1 MPGYGCGS
9 PAGLRAVR
17 YVVLLTRIRRPL
29 LGEMKRVPS
38 FSGRPGFPAGLQVLL
53 VEADKQSREKV
64 SRQLKHLSYAGTCCS
79 TTAEAASILSNGSY
93 QFDIVLAEAKAVA
106 NESPAFVHSLNGL
119 PLVLMSEGGS
129 ASEVWKSIELGAAE
143 YLEKPLSTLKLRNI
157 WQHVVRKMMHGCEQ
171 EGSSCKLPG
180 RDSAHASSSFLQQ
193 KSSSQPG
200 SPSTPSALSSGVDH
214 DFTLVDDSLKSFKLC
229 EGVSSSSHSD
239 PSELFLPDI
248 TSDTSDSKPLLLQT
262 TASTAHVNSDSTPV
276 PAAKKLRRSS
286 TKDSSTTTTHVASV
300 THRPPLAIRPAPSGF
315 PMMSQPVMGMGAG
328 QWGGYQSMPGYVW
341 GTPIAG
347 GPIDSSSSWQVPSH
361 ASAGG
366 LERHHSLPVGNSMS
380 PFHSQASCNAGP
392 MQLDHSLSVD
402 LGTSD
407 TVLSL
412 DLGAM
417 EPILDTVPAFG
428 KICFDGSPGSPSPK
442 SPPIGLQLRKSESFL
457 DLINEHLKHANS
469 A

>member
-1 MPGYGCGS
+1 M
-9 PAGLRAVR
+9 RAVGH
-17 YVVLLTRIRRPL
+17 VLLTRIPRPL
-29 LGEMKRVPS
+29 VGEMKRVPS

-64 SRQLKHLSYAGTCCS
+64 SKQLKHLSYAGTCCS
-79 TTAEAASILSNGSY
+79 TTAEAASILSNGSN

-106 NESPAFVHSLNGL
+106 KESPAFVHSLNGL

-171 EGSSCKLPG
+171 EDSSCKLSG

-214 DFTLVDDSLKSFKLC
+214 DFTLVDDSLKSFKLS

-248 TSDTSDSKPLLLQT
+248 TSDTSDSKPLLLHT
-262 TASTAHVNSDSTPV
+262 AASTAHVNSDSTPV

-286 TKDSSTTTTHVASV
+286 TKDSSATTTNTASV
-300 THRPPLAIRPAPSGF
+300 THRPPLAIRPAPSGY
-315 PMMSQPVMGMGAG
+315 PMMTQPGMGMSGG
-328 QWGGYQSMPGYVW
+328 QWGGYQNMPGYVW
-341 GTPIAG
+341 GTPMAG
-347 GPIDSSSSWQVPSH
+347 ASMDSSWQVPPH

-366 LERHHSLPVGNSMS
+366 LERHHSLPISNTLS
-380 PFHSQASCNAGP
+380 PFYSQASCNAGH
-392 MQLDHSLSVD
+392 MELDHSLSLD
-402 LGTSD
+402 LGPSD
-407 TVLSL
+407 TSLSL
-412 DLGAM
+412 DLGAI
-417 EPILDTVPAFG
+417 ETVLDTDLAFG
-428 KICFDGSPGSPSPK
+428 KISFDGLPGSPSPK
-442 SPPIGLQLRKSESFL
+442 TPPIGLQLRKSESFL

>member
-1 MPGYGCGS
+1 
-9 PAGLRAVR
+9 
-17 YVVLLTRIRRPL
+17 
-29 LGEMKRVPS
+29 MKRVPS

-53 VEADKQSREKV
+53 VEADKQSRDKV
-64 SRQLKHLSYAGTCCS
+64 SKQLKHLSYAGTCCS
-79 TTAEAASILSNGSY
+79 TTIEAASILSNGSK

-106 NESPAFVHSLNGL
+106 KESPAFVHSLNGL

-171 EGSSCKLPG
+171 EASSCKLPG
-180 RDSAHASSSFLQQ
+180 RDSAHASSSFLEQ

-200 SPSTPSALSSGVDH
+200 SPSTPSALSSGIDH

-262 TASTAHVNSDSTPV
+262 TASTAHVDSTPV

-286 TKDSSTTTTHVASV
+286 TKDSITTTASV

-315 PMMSQPVMGMGAG
+315 PMMSQPLMGMGG
-328 QWGGYQSMPGYVW
+328 VQWGGYQNMPGYVW
-341 GTPIAG
+341 GTPMAG
-347 GPIDSSSSWQVPSH
+347 ASMDSSNSWQVSPH
-361 ASAGG
+361 ASAIG
-366 LERHHSLPVGNSMS
+366 LERHHSLPVGNSMG
-380 PFHSQASCNAGP
+380 PFYSQASCNAGP
-392 MQLDHSLSVD
+392 MELDHSLSLD

-412 DLGAM
+412 DLGTV
-417 EPILDTVPAFG
+417 ETVLDTAPAFG
-428 KICFDGSPGSPSPK
+428 KITFDGLPGSPSPK

-457 DLINEHLKHANS
+457 DLINEHLKHADS

>member
-1 MPGYGCGS
+1 
-9 PAGLRAVR
+9 
-17 YVVLLTRIRRPL
+17 
-29 LGEMKRVPS
+29 MKRVPS
-38 FSGRPGFPAGLQVLL
+38 FSSRPGFPVGLQVLL
-53 VEADKQSREKV
+53 VEADKHSREKV
-64 SRQLKHLSYAGTCCS
+64 SKQLKNLSYDGTCCS
-79 TTAEAASILSNGSY
+79 TTVEAASILSNGSN

-106 NESPAFVHSLNGL
+106 KESPAFVHSLNGL

-157 WQHVVRKMMHGCEQ
+157 WQHVVRKMMHGCE
-171 EGSSCKLPG
+171 EEDSSYKLPG
-180 RDSAHASSSFLQQ
+180 RDSAHASSSLLQQ

-214 DFTLVDDSLKSFKLC
+214 DFTLVNDSLKSFKC

-248 TSDTSDSKPLLLQT
+248 TSDTSDSKSLLLQT
-262 TASTAHVNSDSTPV
+262 SASTAHVSTDSTPV

-286 TKDSSTTTTHVASV
+286 TKDSSTTTAHTASI
-300 THRPPLAIRPAPSGF
+300 THRPRLAIRPAPSGF
-315 PMMSQPVMGMGAG
+315 PMMIQPVMGMGGG
-328 QWGGYQSMPGYVW
+328 QLGGYQNTPGYVW
-341 GTPIAG
+341 GTPMAG
-347 GPIDSSSSWQVPSH
+347 APMDSSSSWQVATH

-366 LERHHSLPVGNSMS
+366 LERHHSLPVGNPVS
-380 PFHSQASCNAGP
+380 PFYSQASCNAGH
-392 MQLDHSLSVD
+392 MELDHSLSLD
-402 LGTSD
+402 LGPSN

-412 DLGAM
+412 NLGAI
-417 EPILDTVPAFG
+417 ETVLDNVPALN
-428 KICFDGSPGSPSPK
+428 KIFFDGLPGSPPPK

-457 DLINEHLKHANS
+457 DLINEHLKQANS